1 MRDPFSERE
10 ADVRGLLAR
19 AYMIYAM
26 NFTAV
31 WKQVRKYTTLL
42 ACIPPT

>member
-1 MRDPFSERE
+1 MLDPFSVRE

-31 WKQVRKYTTLL
+31 WKLVRKYTTVL
-42 ACIPPT
+42 ACFLPT